1 MIENQTCYRLDNG
14 TPVFELPHRVI
25 LLDGTTRTD
34 ATQWFPEH
42 GESLGWAESV
52 VTEEEAAVFAIQ
64 QLEQI
69 RQSKH
74 AELKAWWDSVEAS
87 SPTTLGFSI
96 RADLQRLANMRIDV
110 ILATMRLQAEA
121 GDNTTV
127 FDSDSNPHIIS
138 DADFVAAAST
148 FDIEYK
154 AKTTQ
159 WLTLRAAINAAT
171 TDTEL
176 NLIEIPL

>member
-1 MIENQTCYRLDNG
+1 VT
-14 TPVFELPHRVI
+14 

-42 GESLGWAESV
+42 GEAIGWAEST
-52 VTEEEAAVFAIQ
+52 VTQEEADAFTSQ
-64 QLEQI
+64 QLEQL

-74 AELKAWWDSVEAS
+74 DQLKIWWDSVEAS

-110 ILATMRLQAEA
+110 ILATMRLQAGA
-121 GDNTTV
+121 GSETTV
-127 FDSDSNPHIIS
+127 FDDSSNPNIVA

-148 FDIEYK
+148 FDTEYK

-171 TDTEL
+171 TEAEL
-176 NLIEIPL
+176 NSVEIP